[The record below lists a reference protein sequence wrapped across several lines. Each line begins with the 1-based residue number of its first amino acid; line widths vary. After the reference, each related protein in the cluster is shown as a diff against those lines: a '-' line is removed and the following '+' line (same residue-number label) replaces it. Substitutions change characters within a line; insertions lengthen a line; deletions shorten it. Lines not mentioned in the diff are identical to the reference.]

1 MEQQEELMLAGYICI
16 TDTGDASFALY
27 LQGADDPMSMV
38 TQLEQALE
46 KEAGGKVTSRVPAY
60 VRRSDITLDLSS
72 LLSSLLSSNQNELVM
87 EETELQSVS
96 LSSSR
101 PS

>member
-1 MEQQEELMLAGYICI
+1 MLAGYICI

-46 KEAGGKVTSRVPAY
+46 REAGGKVTSRVPAY

-72 LLSSLLSSNQNELVM
+72 LLSSNQNDLVM

>member
-46 KEAGGKVTSRVPAY
+46 REAGGKVTSRVPAY

-72 LLSSLLSSNQNELVM
+72 LLSSNQNDLVM